1 VWRRTPREKACP
13 RGWRAEG
20 GPRYGAVPP
29 NVARRDGLLGY
40 TQPRGLK
47 NFVAFTI
54 LSFHFALDL
63 VHNRSLSYYPQ
74 LVRGAAAV

>member
-40 TQPRGLK
+40 TQPRGIK

-54 LSFHFALDL
+54 LAVHLALDL
-63 VHNRSLSYYPQ
+63 VHNRSLSCYPQ
-74 LVRGAAAV
+74 LLLEPATV